1 MARYTYKF
9 LDNPAV
15 EVLDRWGSTGW
26 KVVAVHK
33 AKVLKNDTPVEVNRY
48 VLMNE
53 HLGTEYFKLPK

>member
-1 MARYTYKF
+1 MARYEYKF

-15 EVLDRWGSTGW
+15 EALNRWGCAGW

-33 AKVLKNDTPVEVNRY
+33 AKVLKNDTAVEVNRY

-53 HLGTEYFKLPK
+53 HPEAKYS